1 MEDELLF
8 IKKST
13 LIAIADAVRA
23 KAGSEDKI
31 KAVDIPAAIEALEF
45 QYPPT
50 VLLVDDEGN
59 EVAATYLEEEVVFT
73 ATENDIREGAVA
85 VTDKGITKGTKF
97 IPSYNTVEGTK
108 MIPSGKEM
116 EILLPTRDMY
126 DYTKFQAISCM
137 YNTSLANSVASEK
150 VAINDKVYEVRSTSE
165 LSSISKDGSTKKIKF
180 GIINNTGAPV
190 IIRYITYKEIY

>member
-13 LIAIADAVRA
+13 LIAIADAVRT

-31 KAVDIPAAIEALEF
+31 KTADLPAAIEALEF

-50 VLLVDDEGN
+50 VLLVDDEGH
-59 EVAATYLEEEVVFT
+59 EVVATYLEEEVIFT

-85 VTDKGITKGTKF
+85 VTDKGVTQGTKF
-97 IPSYNTVEGTK
+97 IPSYNTVEGAK
-108 MIPSGKEM
+108 MIPNGEEM
-116 EILLPTRDMY
+116 EIMIATRDMY
-126 DYTKFQAISCM
+126 DYTKFQGISCI

-150 VAINDKVYEVRSTSE
+150 VAINDKVYEVQSTRE
-165 LSSISKDGSTKKIKF
+165 ISTITKDSATKKIKF